1 MNLKRVKLIASEEW
15 KSINRQKV
23 LIYLVFIIV
32 AVLSLAAYIGWE
44 NVHHHNEEQEHYQ
57 SKVVQQWENQPDRHP
72 HRVSHYG
79 YLVFRDKYPLS
90 AFDFGVNSYVGNSV
104 F

>member
-1 MNLKRVKLIASEEW
+1 MNFKRVKLIASEEW

-44 NVHHHNEEQEHYQ
+44 NVHHHNEEQEHSSRKLSNSGKTSQ
-57 SKVVQQWENQPDRHP
+57 TDTHT
-72 HRVSHYG
+72 G
-79 YLVFRDKYPLS
+79 FRIMGIW
-90 AFDFGVNSYVGNSV
+90 FFGTNIL
-104 F
+104 

>member
-32 AVLSLAAYIGWE
+32 AVLSLAAYIGW
-44 NVHHHNEEQEHYQ
+44 
-57 SKVVQQWENQPDRHP
+57 
-72 HRVSHYG
+72 
-79 YLVFRDKYPLS
+79 
-90 AFDFGVNSYVGNSV
+90 
-104 F
+104 